1 MTGAAT
7 TPDRSVIDELRSAY
21 AHCFGCGLDN
31 PSGLKLDGFSVHD
44 NAVTAPFAPDPNFA
58 GFEGVLHGGIV
69 ATALD
74 EISAWAAM
82 LTHGVFVF
90 TAKLDIR
97 YRRQAPSDALFTL
110 TGSVIE
116 RRGKRLTIHSALRHD
131 NHLVAQAEGLFVV
144 AQPIPRH
151 ETASER

>member
-1 MTGAAT
+1 MTNAVP

-21 AHCFGCGLDN
+21 AHCFGCGLEN
-31 PSGLKLDGFSVHD
+31 PNGLQLNGFSVD
-44 NAVTAPFAPDPNFA
+44 GDSVTAPFAPDPTFA

-90 TAKLDIR
+90 TAKIDVR
-97 YRRQAPSDALFTL
+97 YRRQAPSEAVFTL
-110 TGSVIE
+110 KGTVTE
-116 RRGKRLTIHSALRHD
+116 RRGKRLTIHSELAHER
-131 NHLVAQAEGLFVV
+131 HLVAHAEGLFVV
-144 AQPIPRH
+144 ARSISPE
-151 ETASER
+151 ETAS